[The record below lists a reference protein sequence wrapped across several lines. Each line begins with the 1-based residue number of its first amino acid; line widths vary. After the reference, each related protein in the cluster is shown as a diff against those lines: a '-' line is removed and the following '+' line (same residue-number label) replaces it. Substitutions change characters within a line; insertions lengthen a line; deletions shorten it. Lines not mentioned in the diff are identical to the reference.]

1 MMSRITSR
9 LHAYAA
15 RGLHKIWADC
25 MNQSL
30 EARAV
35 LSCNGTAAPL
45 RAQGVMSPCGT
56 RCDTD
61 GRGWQLTAEIAVS
74 KFGFTCCP
82 CDAATDVYAVSGL
95 EKQGAIHGYIARH
108 AKKNTEHCGA
118 TKKQIERTT
127 KSLFNNTHFRF
138 PSSSCDADLGSI
150 PAFSPASFPLASFFP
165 LGDHLRNRNAST
177 WVLKV

>member
-1 MMSRITSR
+1 MMSRMPSR

-35 LSCNGTAAPL
+35 LSCNGTVAPL

-74 KFGFTCCP
+74 EFDFTCCP

-95 EKQGAIHGYIARH
+95 AKQRAIYGYIARH
-108 AKKNTEHCGA
+108 AKKTQSIAAQQNSKLSEP
-118 TKKQIERTT
+118 
-127 KSLFNNTHFRF
+127 
-138 PSSSCDADLGSI
+138 PSSSSI
-150 PAFSPASFPLASFFP
+150 TLTFAFPPLPAMV
-165 LGDHLRNRNAST
+165 T
-177 WVLKV
+177 

>member
-1 MMSRITSR
+1 MMSRMPSR

-74 KFGFTCCP
+74 EFDFTCCP

-95 EKQGAIHGYIARH
+95 AKQRAIYGYIARH
-108 AKKNTEHCGA
+108 AKK
-118 TKKQIERTT
+118 KQSIAAQQNSKLSEPP
-127 KSLFNNTHFRF
+127 S
-138 PSSSCDADLGSI
+138 PSSITLTFAVPPL
-150 PAFSPASFPLASFFP
+150 PAML
-165 LGDHLRNRNAST
+165 T
-177 WVLKV
+177 